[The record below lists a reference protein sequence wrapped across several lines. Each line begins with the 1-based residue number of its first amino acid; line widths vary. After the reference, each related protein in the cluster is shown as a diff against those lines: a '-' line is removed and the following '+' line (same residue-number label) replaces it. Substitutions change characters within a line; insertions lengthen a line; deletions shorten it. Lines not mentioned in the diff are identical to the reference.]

1 MGLADRLFLPIAKH
15 FIAGAN
21 LGDAMTTA
29 KEMNS
34 RGFKVIINFLGEEI
48 RDEKE
53 LGQTKNEYL
62 SIFDQMDR
70 NKVDGCVSVKP
81 TQLGLT
87 MGFERAVENLHT
99 IVERAKKSGT
109 YLWVDMEGSP
119 YTEQTIELYLKE
131 IKGYDRMGIAIQA
144 YLRRTSGDID
154 RLVKEG
160 GQVRLCKGAYNEPA
174 SVAFKDKKEVKDNY
188 SGMMKK
194 LFAQKA
200 FFAIATHDDKLQD
213 EAKGL
218 AGGDRFELRVP
229 DAQRGQGGAGK
240 EASQRGLQ
248 PLRLPPLWRQLV
260 SLRNEEDEGEEDGTY
275 SCSSGPSFQA
285 DAEYVTTKSTRL
297 IRHQPRRIW
306 GPRAPRIRGGD
317 GGRPCNDGK

>member
-1 MGLADRLFLPIAKH
+1 MGLIDSLFFPIAKH

-21 LGDAMTTA
+21 LEDAMTTA

-34 RGFKVIINFLGEEI
+34 RGFKVIVNFLGEEI
-48 RDEKE
+48 KDEKE
-53 LGQTKNEYL
+53 LKQTMIEYL

-70 NKVDGCVSVKP
+70 NKVDGCVSVKL

-87 MGFERAVENLHT
+87 MGFERAEGNLHK
-99 IVERAKKSGT
+99 IVDRARKSGT

-131 IKGYDRMGIAIQA
+131 IKNYDRMGIAIQA

-160 GQVRLCKGAYNEPA
+160 GQIRLCKGAYNEPA

-188 SGMMKK
+188 GEMMKK

-200 FFAIATHDDKLQD
+200 FFAIATHDAKLQD
-213 EAKGL
+213 EAKSL
-218 AGGDRFELRVP
+218 AGGDRSSFEFQMLRGV
-229 DAQRGQGGAGK
+229 R
-240 EASQRGLQ
+240 
-248 PLRLPPLWRQLV
+248 
-260 SLRNEEDEGEEDGTY
+260 EELGR
-275 SCSSGPSFQA
+275 
-285 DAEYVTTKSTRL
+285 KL
-297 IRHQPRRIW
+297 L
-306 GPRAPRIRGGD
+306 GD
-317 GGRPCNDGK
+317 GYRLSVYLPYGANWLPYGMRRMKERRRNILLLFRSFISG

>member
-1 MGLADRLFLPIAKH
+1 LGLADRLFLPIAKH

-119 YTEQTIELYLKE
+119 YTEQIIELYLKE

-188 SGMMKK
+188 SEMMKK

-218 AGGDRFELRVP
+218 AGGDRSNFEFQMLRGVREELGRKLLSEGYSLSVYLP
-229 DAQRGQGGAGK
+229 YGANWFPYGMRRMK
-240 EASQRGLQ
+240 ERKRNIL
-248 PLRLPPLWRQLV
+248 LLFR
-260 SLRNEEDEGEEDGTY
+260 SLI
-275 SCSSGPSFQA
+275 SG
-285 DAEYVTTKSTRL
+285 
-297 IRHQPRRIW
+297 
-306 GPRAPRIRGGD
+306 
-317 GGRPCNDGK
+317 

>member
-1 MGLADRLFLPIAKH
+1 LGLVDSLFLPIAKH

-21 LGDAMTTA
+21 LGDAIITA
-29 KEMNS
+29 KKMNS
-34 RGFKVIINFLGEEI
+34 RGFRVIINFLGEEI

-53 LGQTKNEYL
+53 LGQTMNEYL

-87 MGFERAVENLHT
+87 MGFERAEENLHI

-154 RLVKEG
+154 HLVKEG
-160 GQVRLCKGAYNEPA
+160 GQIRLCKGAYNEPA
-174 SVAFKDKKEVKDNY
+174 SVAFKDKKEMKDNY
-188 SGMMKK
+188 SEMMKK
-194 LFAQKA
+194 LFTQHA

-218 AGGDRFELRVP
+218 AGGDRSSFEFQMLRGV
-229 DAQRGQGGAGK
+229 R
-240 EASQRGLQ
+240 
-248 PLRLPPLWRQLV
+248 
-260 SLRNEEDEGEEDGTY
+260 EELGR
-275 SCSSGPSFQA
+275 
-285 DAEYVTTKSTRL
+285 KL
-297 IRHQPRRIW
+297 L
-306 GPRAPRIRGGD
+306 GD
-317 GGRPCNDGK
+317 GYRLSVYLPYGANWLPYGMRRMKERKRNVLLLFRSLISG